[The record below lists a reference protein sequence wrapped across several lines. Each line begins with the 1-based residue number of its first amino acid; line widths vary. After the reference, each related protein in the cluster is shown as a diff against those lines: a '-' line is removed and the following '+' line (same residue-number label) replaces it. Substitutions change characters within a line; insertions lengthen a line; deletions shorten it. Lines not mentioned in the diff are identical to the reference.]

1 MPRSLPAPRR
11 VGAGPLRPLR
21 APRALLCAL
30 LLASAALLNGASGTA
45 AAQAPVEPAPAAP
58 LLPPAEPAAAPEA
71 PEAPAPAPAAPSPE
85 DRLLDAVTDYQRG
98 ERERAQ
104 AKLVA
109 LVVDEGALPVL
120 VRQEA
125 RVYLGELLFAQDQK
139 QEAQVFFEQVLAA
152 DPTYRLDPFVHPP
165 DVCAFF
171 DYVRALSADE
181 PPAPPPPPAARMP
194 AAVFSPLGTYHIRHG
209 EKLRGYA
216 YQVGIL
222 GTASASLLMGG
233 VLLSDRRYL
242 PGTAEEDQLRA
253 LKRAQIGVSAAT
265 WGLYLLSVSDA
276 SRHWRSLNLNAGPR
290 GFSLEGRF

>member
-1 MPRSLPAPRR
+1 MSRRSPALRRAGGGPLLRSL
-11 VGAGPLRPLR
+11 G
-21 APRALLCAL
+21 
-30 LLASAALLNGASGTA
+30 AALALGVAVVVASHPQPA
-45 AAQAPVEPAPAAP
+45 AAHAPSDDAPAPAAP
-58 LLPPAEPAAAPEA
+58 PPPPEA
-71 PEAPAPAPAAPSPE
+71 PVPEAPTAPAAPSPE

-109 LVVDEGALPVL
+109 LVVDEGPLPVL

-139 QEAQVFFEQVLAA
+139 EEAQVFFEQVLAA

-165 DVCAFF
+165 EVCAFF
-171 DYVRALSADE
+171 DYVRALSAEE
-181 PPAPPPPPAARMP
+181 PPPPPPPPPPARMP
-194 AAVFSPLGTYHIRHG
+194 SSVFSPIGAYHIRNG
-209 EKLRGYA
+209 EKVRGYA

-242 PGTAEEDQLRA
+242 PGTVEEDQLRA
-253 LKRAQIGVSAAT
+253 LKRAQIGVSAAS
-265 WGLYLLSVSDA
+265 WGLYLLSVRDA

>member
-1 MPRSLPAPRR
+1 
-11 VGAGPLRPLR
+11 
-21 APRALLCAL
+21 
-30 LLASAALLNGASGTA
+30 SGTA
-45 AAQAPVEPAPAAP
+45 AAQAPAEPAPAAP
-58 LLPPAEPAAAPEA
+58 LLPEAGPAAAPEA
-71 PEAPAPAPAAPSPE
+71 PSPAPAAPSPE

-109 LVVDEGALPVL
+109 LVVDEGTLPVL

-139 QEAQVFFEQVLAA
+139 QEAQVFFEQVLAS
-152 DPTYRLDPFVHPP
+152 DPAYRLDPFVHPP

-181 PPAPPPPPAARMP
+181 PPAPPPPLPARMP
-194 AAVFSPLGTYHIRHG
+194 AAVFSPLGTYHIRNG

>member
-1 MPRSLPAPRR
+1 MPPRSSALRR
-11 VGAGPLRPLR
+11 AGGRSPLRSLG
-21 APRALLCAL
+21 AAVTLGLGV
-30 LLASAALLNGASGTA
+30 LLACHTPRA
-45 AAQAPVEPAPAAP
+45 AAQAPADDAPAPPAP
-58 LLPPAEPAAAPEA
+58 PGEAPAPEA
-71 PEAPAPAPAAPSPE
+71 PTAPAAPSPE

-98 ERERAQ
+98 QRERAQ

-109 LVVDEGALPVL
+109 LVVDEGPLPVH

-139 QEAQVFFEQVLAA
+139 EEAQVFFEQVLAA

-181 PPAPPPPPAARMP
+181 PPPPPPPPPARMP
-194 AAVFSPLGTYHIRHG
+194 SSVFSPIGAYHIRNG
-209 EKLRGYA
+209 EKARGYA

-242 PGTAEEDQLRA
+242 PGTGEEEQLRA
-253 LKRAQIGVSAAT
+253 LKRAQIGVSAAS
-265 WGLYLLSVSDA
+265 WGLYMLSVRDA